1 MYNILENNKFSNKSE
16 SHVKLQTLWLE
27 AHYQV
32 PTQNYHWD
40 NPLSDTTACIAL
52 LRYRLV
58 LHSSI
63 RMIITIIISIINYEV
78 SKWICNALISENLA
92 EGL

>member
-40 NPLSDTTACIAL
+40 NPLSDTTACIAM
-52 LRYRLV
+52 LRSRLV

-63 RMIITIIISIINYEV
+63 RMIITIIISIINYQA
-78 SKWICNALISENLA
+78 SKYVMLDIREF
-92 EGL
+92 G

>member
-40 NPLSDTTACIAL
+40 NPLTDATTCIAL
-52 LRYRLV
+52 PRYRLD

-63 RMIITIIISIINYEV
+63 RIITIIISMINYQV
-78 SKWICNALISENLA
+78 SKYVVL
-92 EGL
+92 

>member
-32 PTQNYHWD
+32 TTQNYHWD
-40 NPLSDTTACIAL
+40 NPLSDTTAYIVEI
-52 LRYRLV
+52 YLV

-63 RMIITIIISIINYEV
+63 QMIITIIITIINHQV
-78 SKWICNALISENLA
+78 SK
-92 EGL
+92 